1 MKGKAREREGTRRKS
16 GRGEKKERERDYLL
30 SFPMPVPS
38 THHPA
43 FGALGCLICSR
54 AVRSQVWLGLKP
66 VCRLSVTRSNPE
78 RYRH

>member
-1 MKGKAREREGTRRKS
+1 MEGKAREREGTRRKS
-16 GRGEKKERERDYLL
+16 GGGEKRESERLL
-30 SFPMPVPS
+30 TFISHASPS

-43 FGALGCLICSR
+43 FGALGRLICSR
-54 AVRSQVWLGLKP
+54 AVQSQVWLGLKP